1 VNKESIYLIQTDTT
15 VGFLSSDDKKLNSI
29 KHRPTSQKILQIVDS
44 YKTLKEQL
52 RIPKKFRKLIR
63 NSKQTTFIYPNGN
76 SYRVVDKKSSHHS
89 FIEKFSILYSTSANI
104 TKAKFDK
111 AYAMKHC
118 DVEVEDHCGFYES
131 TPSKILKLY
140 KTNIIKLR

>member
-29 KHRPTSQKILQIVDS
+29 KHRPNSQKILQIVDS
-44 YKTLKEQL
+44 NKTLKEQL

-63 NSKQTTFIYPNGN
+63 ASKQTTFIYPNGN
-76 SYRVVDKKSSHHS
+76 SYRVVDKNSSHHD
-89 FIEKFSILYSTSANI
+89 FIKKFSILYSTSANI

-111 AYAMKHC
+111 TYAMKHC
-118 DVEVEDHCGFYES
+118 DVEVEDNCGFYEC
-131 TPSKILKLY
+131 TPSKILKLN